1 MNPHE
6 EAFVEAFIH
15 PDRRERFLAAL
26 GNPKRRVVFTRELHH
41 PKPKFLQAKY
51 IEQIVPSEHH
61 ARFVVRKLKSMGAPD
76 DCWVFGNHIDG
87 RQMKLE
93 EALEVIGLGTGTI
106 VSCLPGK
113 LAFFESEDGRMIL
126 RKI

>member
-1 MNPHE
+1 
-6 EAFVEAFIH
+6 
-15 PDRRERFLAAL
+15 
-26 GNPKRRVVFTRELHH
+26 
-41 PKPKFLQAKY
+41 
-51 IEQIVPSEHH
+51 
-61 ARFVVRKLKSMGAPD
+61 MGAPD

-93 EALEVIGLGTGTI
+93 EALDEVIGLGTGTI

>member
-1 MNPHE
+1 
-6 EAFVEAFIH
+6 
-15 PDRRERFLAAL
+15 
-26 GNPKRRVVFTRELHH
+26 
-41 PKPKFLQAKY
+41 
-51 IEQIVPSEHH
+51 
-61 ARFVVRKLKSMGAPD
+61 MGAPD